1 MRKSLPTFLAL
12 CCLSA
17 TAEAVD
23 WIYDADKGGF
33 GNVTFSA
40 SLGTSDTDGSWY
52 YLDGQGERV
61 YIRNS
66 YSESDTFSIG
76 STDLASNISLTLD
89 TDLTCA
95 GFNFTSSAS
104 GIVNVIGASN
114 SIKLTVNGDII
125 NGTTAQV
132 NSRLQNLNVYVS
144 GDFNPGKFW
153 NGIQDASKIYVGGD
167 IDGNNTQPHFSVAL
181 EGSDISNPDMIV
193 GGIMTNS
200 TWSSFFG
207 SSKDVYYQVGG
218 FSNMGLIRV
227 FNSSNENY
235 ITNFVFTNAAGTNY
249 ASANNS
255 NLVEVFGNHSNDMH
269 ISVNPLNRSRAR
281 IIMNG
286 EGTQTFGYA
295 SNGGSG
301 SEMVFSGG
309 VVVNSGTLRI
319 KFAQTASAYT
329 YNATYQKDS
338 TDAAATY
345 AVTYWDSDGQGAAQ
359 TSSSHG
365 DLEINGGT
373 FASLEG
379 DSEYT
384 FGAFRFTNIIYKGGK
399 IALRISSS
407 ENVNDSID
415 LTSYYMREVNTEDE
429 SLVYYTKENGGTVKL
444 ADGAAAG
451 TKVTFEFSGDIL
463 GWLLDYENGSFDI
476 NGGKGAKIVSWDAE
490 NKTALSASDFAG
502 NWITQGDDYMPVFT
516 VADDGLYVRYT
527 VVPEPAEVAAIL
539 GALALAAAAL
549 HRRNRN

>member
-1 MRKSLPTFLAL
+1 MRKSLPVFFAL
-12 CCLSA
+12 WCLSA

-23 WIYDADKGGF
+23 WIYDADIGGF

-40 SLGTSDTDGSWY
+40 TLGTSDSNGSWY

-61 YIRNS
+61 YIRDS

-76 STDLASNISLTLD
+76 STDLASNINLTLD

-104 GIVNVIGASN
+104 GIVNVLGASN
-114 SIKLTVNGDII
+114 SIKLTVNGDLI

-132 NSRLQNLNVYVS
+132 SSRLKNLNVYVS

-153 NGIQDASKIYVGGD
+153 NGIENASKVYVGGD
-167 IDGNNTQPHFSVAL
+167 IDGNNTQPHFGASL
-181 EGSDISNPDMIV
+181 EGSDISNPDMV
-193 GGIMTNS
+193 VDGIMKNS
-200 TWSSFFG
+200 VWSSFTG
-207 SSKDVYYQVGG
+207 YAKDVYYQVGG

-227 FNSSNENY
+227 FNSSNENCT
-235 ITNFVFTNAAGTNY
+235 TNFVFANASGTNY

-255 NLVEVFGNHSNDMH
+255 NLVEVYGHGSNDKK

-286 EGTQTFGYA
+286 ASDSVQTFGYA

-301 SEMVFSGG
+301 SEMIFSGG

-329 YNATYQKDS
+329 FNATYKKDS
-338 TDAAATY
+338 ADAAATY
-345 AVTYWDSDGQGAAQ
+345 VVTYWDSPEQSAAQ
-359 TSSSHG
+359 TSFSHG
-365 DLEINGGT
+365 NLEINAGT
-373 FASLEG
+373 FSSLEG

-415 LTSYYMREVNTEDE
+415 LTSYYMREVNAADE
-429 SLVYYTKENGGTVKL
+429 SLVYYTKEDGGTVKL

-463 GWLLDYENGSFDI
+463 GWLLDYEDGSFDI

-490 NKTALSASDFAG
+490 NKTALLASDFAG
-502 NWITQGDDYMPVFT
+502 NIITQG
-516 VADDGLYVRYT
+516 
-527 VVPEPAEVAAIL
+527 
-539 GALALAAAAL
+539 
-549 HRRNRN
+549 